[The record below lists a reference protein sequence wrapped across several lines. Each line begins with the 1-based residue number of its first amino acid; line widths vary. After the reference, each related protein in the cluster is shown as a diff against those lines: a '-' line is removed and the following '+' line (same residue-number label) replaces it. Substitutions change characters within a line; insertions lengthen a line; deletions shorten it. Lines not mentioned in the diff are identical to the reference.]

1 MAIYQPPKPKQS
13 SLGGILQAT
22 GEGMTTVGSGLAIA
36 GLPAGGIGAVPGLI
50 VAGVGAIAKTAGTII
65 SGNQDARNKENEAQY
80 AKQYANRVQG
90 EKNLNI
96 SAEGINNQ
104 NAANYNQM
112 GINSSV
118 KAINNYITPP
128 AGGTGIVNQRLV

>member
-1 MAIYQPPKPKQS
+1 MAIYQPPKQS

-22 GEGMTTVGSGLAIA
+22 GEGMTSIGSGMAIA
-36 GLPAGGIGAVPGLI
+36 GLPAGGIGAAPGLV
-50 VAGVGAIAKTAGTII
+50 VAGVGAIAKFAGTII
-65 SGNQDARNKENEAQY
+65 SGDRDTRNKDYET
-80 AKQYANRVQG
+80 QYANRVQG
-90 EKNLNI
+90 EQNLNI
-96 SAEGINNQ
+96 SAQGINNQ